1 MTVNISLVGKLA
13 LSVVG
18 VIAAGAVGAT
28 VALTGV
34 ITRPSVVAP
43 LTSATIDSRTVNG
56 YACIDGPAVATLDA
70 GQRVL
75 VVAQSADSNWVG
87 VRNPNNV
94 AQTVWLEQPLVTLDV
109 AASLPE
115 TIPVGG
121 ACPVVTAELLAAPQ
135 PSAEPTAPGTTA
147 PEPGP
152 VNPAPPARDTIAPS
166 LSSPTVQPV
175 RLGCDPGSGPG
186 NGIVTVAA
194 SDNVAVIAVQISWT
208 GPYTGSA
215 SMTPNGSSWRYTF
228 DAHNL
233 EPFGRGD
240 VSFVM
245 VAVDAAGNR
254 SAPSTTSV
262 FIDCAE

>member
-28 VALTGV
+28 LALTGV

-43 LTSATIDSRTVNG
+43 LTAATIDSRTVNG

-75 VVAQSADSNWVG
+75 VVAQSADDQWVG

-109 AASLPE
+109 VASLPE

-121 ACPVVTAELLAAPQ
+121 ACPIVTTELFAALQ
-135 PSAEPTAPGTTA
+135 PTA

-152 VNPAPPARDTIAPS
+152 TSPAPPAQDTIVPS
-166 LSSPTVQPV
+166 LSSPTVQPAL
-175 RLGCDPGSGPG
+175 LGCDVPSGLPTSALV
-186 NGIVTVAA
+186 NVAA
-194 SDNVAVIAVQISWT
+194 SDNVGVASVEMSWT
-208 GPYTGSA
+208 GSYTGIATMS
-215 SMTPNGSSWRYTF
+215 PNGSSWSYTF
-228 DAHNL
+228 DANV
-233 EPFGRGD
+233 EPGARGD
-240 VSFVM
+240 
-245 VAVDAAGNR
+245 
-254 SAPSTTSV
+254 APRHQAQRH
-262 FIDCAE
+262 CPPR